1 MQTTTLTSGQT
12 KGLKLVLSVD
22 ILVTT
27 QPQYISDKG
36 WLKQGLCSLWC
47 RQDGVIFVEH
57 LCVRDENHKKL
68 PSFVM
73 TVYTFAFIYSTNVK
87 IILNC

>member
-27 QPQYISDKG
+27 QPEYISDKG

-47 RQDGVIFVEH
+47 
-57 LCVRDENHKKL
+57 
-68 PSFVM
+68 
-73 TVYTFAFIYSTNVK
+73 
-87 IILNC
+87 